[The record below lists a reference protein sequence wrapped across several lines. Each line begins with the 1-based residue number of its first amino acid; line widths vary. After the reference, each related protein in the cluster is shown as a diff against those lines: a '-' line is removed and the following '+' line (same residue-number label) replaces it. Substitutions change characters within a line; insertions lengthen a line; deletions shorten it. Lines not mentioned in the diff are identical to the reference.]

1 MPKREKKGAGFNFLF
16 SLQYKSFKHALN
28 KSISGK
34 ILNTNQNPSVICTI
48 WSFIRITMSEQK
60 LFDLINRK
68 FADQEKNLEKNF
80 LEVGRQLVQ
89 HGDTMAKMEKEITT
103 RVNANTVQLDA
114 TIKKAASNSAR
125 VDAAEANISSLQEE
139 NVELKAKFKKFEANQ
154 LDLSRRNYK
163 RLVKI

>member
-1 MPKREKKGAGFNFLF
+1 
-16 SLQYKSFKHALN
+16 
-28 KSISGK
+28 
-34 ILNTNQNPSVICTI
+34 
-48 WSFIRITMSEQK
+48 MSEQK

-114 TIKKAASNSAR
+114 TIKKAASNSAT

-163 RLVKI
+163 WLVKI